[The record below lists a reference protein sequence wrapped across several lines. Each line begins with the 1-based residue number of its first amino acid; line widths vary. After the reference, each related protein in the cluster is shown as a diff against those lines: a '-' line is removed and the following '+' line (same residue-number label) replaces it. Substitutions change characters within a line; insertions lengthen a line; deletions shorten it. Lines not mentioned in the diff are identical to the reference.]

1 MRRARK
7 ILAERS
13 NLPPTI
19 CLPVIPQE
27 RIDEI
32 KNKLDESVDDKNE
45 FFDKLVK
52 YWLMK
57 RYSRN
62 GVPLLRRLQTSS
74 TLKKNASSH
83 KSPHSNPNHSKT
95 STSSNDVTDMQKFRE
110 NLSNFKRLR
119 QDLERARILMEQI
132 RKRERLKLDQIKI
145 FQVECYYEI
154 NGFNGVF
161 LKRLLNIFCE
171 LDKNRFFLNP
181 VDAKDAPTYYEEI
194 KEPMDF
200 KKIQA
205 KINALDYKNFLQFEK
220 DFNLIIKNCCQFNQ
234 KNSIYYKA
242 AVKMKEQ
249 VCLIY
254 RLLKFKRLNLLFTS
268 NS

>member
-1 MRRARK
+1 MKRARK

-32 KNKLDESVDDKNE
+32 KNKIDESVDDKSE
-45 FFDKLVK
+45 FFDKLIK

-62 GVPLLRRLQTSS
+62 GVPLLRRLQNSS
-74 TLKKNASSH
+74 SLKKNASNH

-95 STSSNDVTDMQKFRE
+95 STSSADVTDLQKFRD

-145 FQVECYYEI
+145 LQIESYYEI

-181 VDAKDAPTYYEEI
+181 VDAKEAPTYYDEI

-200 KKIQA
+200 KRIQA
-205 KINALDYKNFLQFEK
+205 KINSLEYKNFSQFEN

-234 KNSIYYKA
+234 KSSIYYKA
-242 AVKMKEQ
+242 AVKIKEQ
-249 VCLIY
+249 VC
-254 RLLKFKRLNLLFTS
+254 F
-268 NS
+268 